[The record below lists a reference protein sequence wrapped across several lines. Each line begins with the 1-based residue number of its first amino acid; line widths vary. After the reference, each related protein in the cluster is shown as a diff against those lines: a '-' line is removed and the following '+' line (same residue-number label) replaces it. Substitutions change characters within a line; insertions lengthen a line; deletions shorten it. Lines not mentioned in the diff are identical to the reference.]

1 MAIPSG
7 KMQNADFY
15 NDAAGCRV
23 TLMGISAEYG
33 PDLFPAPTTRGFAGL
48 FIQIMPVFGNCASP
62 WSCRWQGC
70 QDCCR
75 ALQSDSPGN
84 CSYCFLS
91 DFESELPS

>member
-48 FIQIMPVFGNCASP
+48 FIQIMPVFGNCVLSVAGLSRLLP
-62 WSCRWQGC
+62 GSAIRFP
-70 QDCCR
+70 R
-75 ALQSDSPGN
+75 KLQLLLLVR
-84 CSYCFLS
+84 F
-91 DFESELPS
+91 